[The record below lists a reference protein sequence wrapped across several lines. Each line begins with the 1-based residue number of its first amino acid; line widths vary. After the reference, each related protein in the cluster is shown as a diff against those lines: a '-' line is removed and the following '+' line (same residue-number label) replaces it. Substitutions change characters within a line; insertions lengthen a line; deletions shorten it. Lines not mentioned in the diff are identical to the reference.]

1 MIFSQAGRVGSTNPC
16 LPFLYL
22 SRIKFQFKEELVLK
36 AVPLPIQSS
45 GISHYP
51 GI

>member
-36 AVPLPIQSS
+36 APPIQSS